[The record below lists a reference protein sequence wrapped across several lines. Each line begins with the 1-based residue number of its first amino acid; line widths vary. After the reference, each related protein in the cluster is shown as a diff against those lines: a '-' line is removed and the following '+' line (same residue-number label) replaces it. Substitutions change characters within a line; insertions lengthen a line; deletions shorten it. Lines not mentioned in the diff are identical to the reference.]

1 MNNILT
7 DAIRADGEYAHL
19 FKTLKSLRKTKPM
32 PVIAAGLCDGATD
45 ALTVSLLG
53 DMRAEKFGT
62 TLIVCSEE
70 KECMRTLAALK
81 SPKTTRLFP

>member
-45 ALTVSLLG
+45 ALSV
-53 DMRAEKFGT
+53 
-62 TLIVCSEE
+62 
-70 KECMRTLAALK
+70 
-81 SPKTTRLFP
+81 

>member
-7 DAIRADGEYAHL
+7 DAIRADGEYVHL

-53 DMRAEKFGT
+53 DMRAELSG
-62 TLIVCSEE
+62 
-70 KECMRTLAALK
+70 ADY
-81 SPKTTRLFP
+81 